1 MGKNGSWSASLCVMA
16 SLLLA
21 ACGPAREP
29 VVVTEV
35 VEIRETVVVEQSR
48 IVEAEPREVTIVET
62 VEVVVTAEPEPTE
75 VSLSGQCCDD
85 YRIGLYLLAPT
96 TTNYWDYL
104 GPGSSITN
112 AYVLDGSAPS
122 LYTLAD
128 VTFQFV
134 PELAKDLVEPVDNG
148 DGTWTVTVPMV
159 EGAQW
164 SDGQP
169 ITCHDLAFTFNAC
182 KDLKLTDN
190 WPNNCTPSGL
200 EASVDC
206 PEDHT
211 VRFTF
216 HNQAPSL
223 GTWQAGLALAPFL
236 PRHFWADVVAEAY
249 AYIDGL
255 EEPAVEMPKG
265 VDCTLE
271 GMSEED
277 QAACQPYLAEWLPYS
292 EAFRNARETLYQAD
306 ASGAPSGGAYVTGK
320 LEPGAIVRRTA
331 NEHYYF
337 KGAEIVEYEDGTW
350 LQILPD
356 GTWRQLYGD
365 AQGAETLRYTVGPH
379 APTVLFT
386 TYGSA
391 DAAFLA
397 LAEGEVDYVLNPSET
412 PRGIREMVEDRGED
426 IETYVSAAY
435 GMAYLG
441 FNLRQAPMS
450 DYAFRQAVE
459 IVLDKEFIID
469 AVLGGV
475 AYPLYSTMPP
485 GN

>member
-1 MGKNGSWSASLCVMA
+1 M
-16 SLLLA
+16 
-21 ACGPAREP
+21 
-29 VVVTEV
+29 
-35 VEIRETVVVEQSR
+35 
-48 IVEAEPREVTIVET
+48 
-62 VEVVVTAEPEPTE
+62 PE
-75 VSLSGQCCDD
+75 
-85 YRIGLYLLAPT
+85 
-96 TTNYWDYL
+96 
-104 GPGSSITN
+104 
-112 AYVLDGSAPS
+112 
-122 LYTLAD
+122 
-128 VTFQFV
+128 
-134 PELAKDLVEPVDNG
+134 
-148 DGTWTVTVPMV
+148 
-159 EGAQW
+159 
-164 SDGQP
+164 
-169 ITCHDLAFTFNAC
+169 
-182 KDLKLTDN
+182 
-190 WPNNCTPSGL
+190 
-200 EASVDC
+200 
-206 PEDHT
+206 
-211 VRFTF
+211 
-216 HNQAPSL
+216 
-223 GTWQAGLALAPFL
+223 
-236 PRHFWADVVAEAY
+236 
-249 AYIDGL
+249 
-255 EEPAVEMPKG
+255 G

-271 GMSEED
+271 ELGEEA
-277 QAACQPYLAEWLPYS
+277 QAACQPYLAEWDPYNA
-292 EAFRNARETLYQAD
+292 AFENARRTLYGAD
-306 ASGAPSGGAYVTGK
+306 GLGAPSGGGYVTSK
-320 LEPGAIVRRTA
+320 LEPGAFVQRTA

-350 LQILPD
+350 RQILPD
-356 GTWRQLYGD
+356 GTTRQLYGD

-485 GN
+485 GNVFWHNPEVPRPYVGWSRAERVEEAVRVLKEAGWRWAREPVWDADLQDVLAGEELVMPNGEPVPEITLLGVGPAFIPTQATFAQWIGEWMRELGIPVKTELTGFRSLAGTVFGSVDFDMYVLVLQRRFLWHNVLR